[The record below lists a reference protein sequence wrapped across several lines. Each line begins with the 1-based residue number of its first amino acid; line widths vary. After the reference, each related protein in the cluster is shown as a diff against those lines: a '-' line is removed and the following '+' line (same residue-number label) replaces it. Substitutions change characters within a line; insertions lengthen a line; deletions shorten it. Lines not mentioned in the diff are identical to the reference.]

1 MDIFTM
7 LLSLLIIIGLII
19 GATIRINSLMKGK
32 IINVLLNKKILLIIA
47 LISAFLYT
55 LAFVTAYLDGFV
67 FYWDDYLWLTFS
79 LALIFVI
86 ANFIPSVV
94 LFLREVHQNNLE
106 DINEFQLEDQIVP
119 TDVQEE
125 IKASSK
131 EIIKNIIKLALVVA
145 IAWFILSGL
154 GIVEHGDG
162 VYPYFLSLIP
172 IVLIVSYILVKLP
185 SSFKGV
191 FQTEEEGIE

>member
-7 LLSLLIIIGLII
+7 LLSLLLIMGLII

-94 LFLREVHQNNLE
+94 LFLKEVHQNNLE
-106 DINEFQLEDQIVP
+106 DIKEQELE
-119 TDVQEE
+119 E
-125 IKASSK
+125 
-131 EIIKNIIKLALVVA
+131 
-145 IAWFILSGL
+145 
-154 GIVEHGDG
+154 
-162 VYPYFLSLIP
+162 
-172 IVLIVSYILVKLP
+172 VK
-185 SSFKGV
+185 
-191 FQTEEEGIE
+191 